1 MNGYFSALAVD
12 LIREQP
18 FPTGSGRPLFLTS
31 HGAGNTSIAF
41 IAMTCARA
49 CAFTRP
55 GCAKQEISH
64 HEQRRAG

>member
-1 MNGYFSALAVD
+1 MFGYFSTLAVD

-31 HGAGNTSIAF
+31 HAAGNASISLAITCTSAW
-41 IAMTCARA
+41 
-49 CAFTRP
+49 AFTPPRR
-55 GCAKQEISH
+55 AKQEISH